1 MNTSSL
7 AEPVVEVDAPP
18 MPEASVLT
26 ASANSTAAACATAE
40 SPATAAPPATA
51 ASPATSTKSIRGK
64 KRKRDMAEIFEE
76 QLKGLNEKAAD
87 EGTLFGEEIAN
98 EMRKFKD
105 PYKQAVTKRAIRYC
119 IFFLIFIQQP
129 LLRTP
134 LAPLLTLVPPMPT
147 AVILTTA

>member
-26 ASANSTAAACATAE
+26 ASANSTAAACATAD

-51 ASPATSTKSIRGK
+51 ASPATESIRAK
-64 KRKRDMAEIFEE
+64 KRKRDVAKIFEE
-76 QLKGLNEKAAD
+76 QLKALNEEKPAD
-87 EGTLFGEEIAN
+87 EWTLFGEEIAI

-105 PYKQAVTKRAIRYC
+105 PYKQALTKRAMRD
-119 IFFLIFIQQP
+119 
-129 LLRTP
+129 
-134 LAPLLTLVPPMPT
+134 
-147 AVILTTA
+147 

>member
-18 MPEASVLT
+18 MPE

-51 ASPATSTKSIRGK
+51 ASPATESIRAK
-64 KRKRDMAEIFEE
+64 KRKRDVAKIFEE
-76 QLKGLNEKAAD
+76 QLKALNEEKPAD
-87 EGTLFGEEIAN
+87 EWTLFGEEIAI

-105 PYKQAVTKRAIRYC
+105 PYKQALTKRAIRDC
-119 IFFLIFIQQP
+119 IFFNLYP
-129 LLRTP
+129 AATP
-134 LAPLLTLVPPMPT
+134 HTSTANPDPDYSLTL
-147 AVILTTA
+147 L